1 MYYITQ
7 KLLNISD
14 VQYSTE
20 EKVMLMSGNETCDMR
35 GMLSFQI
42 LFLLSKKPMHGE
54 ELAQELAKRRGE
66 KPTAGTIYPALK
78 ELKNKHFI
86 VGNKDGKLI
95 VYSLTPVG
103 QNTYKQSIIYFQRCF
118 GDIIVEVQRIR
129 VEKV

>member
-1 MYYITQ
+1 MYYITR